1 MSGWGYFKQ
10 ASTAE
15 IERSARKALDAA
27 RKKGQVYHPV
37 TIIGNKIA
45 RTWWGMSWCENLERY
60 ADYANRLPRGRR
72 YVRHGAVVDL
82 ALGKGAVHAKVQGS
96 SLYQIDIRFD
106 PLRPEVEKELGE
118 VCAQQIQNVEELVS
132 GKFPENLKERF
143 LARGGLFPSPREIHF
158 KCSCP
163 DWAGMCKHVAAVMYG
178 IGARLDSEP
187 LGFFDLRGIR
197 TEDFVA
203 RAVENKVESMLSH
216 AARQSSRIIGDD
228 QLEALFG
235 MGLGNAMEAPGHRKT
250 EVKTP
255 FVEQSETAAS
265 KRRGRPPKTAVQ
277 AEQPTETKRRGRP
290 PKAAVQAEQP
300 AEPKRRGRPPK
311 NAGIPAGADRAQSLI
326 RQSNYPEKMKENLIQ
341 LADSLQ
347 GEVFGNSRV
356 CEILKCSAP
365 TATAYLRKLH
375 EELGLIV
382 PAAGQGKGKYRFG

>member
-1 MSGWGYFKQ
+1 MSGWGWGYFKRTT
-10 ASTAE
+10 TAE

-60 ADYANRLPRGRR
+60 ADYANRLPRGRS

-82 ALGKGAVHAKVQGS
+82 VLGKGTAHAKVQGS
-96 SLYQIDIRFD
+96 SLYQIDVRFD
-106 PLRPEVEKELGE
+106 PLSADVEKELGE
-118 VCAQQIQNVEELVS
+118 ACAQQIQNVEELVS

-158 KCSCP
+158 TCSCP
-163 DWAGMCKHVAAVMYG
+163 DWASMCKHVAAVMYG

-235 MGLGNAMEAPGHRKT
+235 MGIGEATEAPGRRKT
-250 EVKTP
+250 ETKTP
-255 FVEQSETAAS
+255 T
-265 KRRGRPPKTAVQ
+265 
-277 AEQPTETKRRGRP
+277 AEQPESAEPKRRGRP
-290 PKAAVQAEQP
+290 PKAAVQAEEP
-300 AEPKRRGRPPK
+300 TEPKRRGRPPK
-311 NAGIPAGADRAQSLI
+311 NAGIPTRADKAQSLI
-326 RQSNYPEKMKENLIQ
+326 RQSNYPEKTKENLIL
-341 LADSLQ
+341 LAGSLQ
-347 GEVFGNSRV
+347 GEVFGNTRV